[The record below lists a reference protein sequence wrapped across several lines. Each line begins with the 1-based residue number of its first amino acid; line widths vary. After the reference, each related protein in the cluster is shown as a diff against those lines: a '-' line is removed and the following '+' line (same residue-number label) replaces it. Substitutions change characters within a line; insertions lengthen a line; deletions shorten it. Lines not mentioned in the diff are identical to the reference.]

1 MKSIGLT
8 IIVVGVVIVI
18 MGVTFSLQSK
28 SVVGPSS
35 SFMYDN
41 PEWTVNGSIIIGI
54 GIVIALVGGLLQFHT
69 MRRKSKK
76 VKPGN

>member
-1 MKSIGLT
+1 MKSIGT

-18 MGVTFSLQSK
+18 MGVIFSLQSK
-28 SVVGPSS
+28 SMVGPAS

-54 GIVIALVGGLLQFHT
+54 GIVIALVGGLLQFRT
-69 MRRKSKK
+69 MRRKSKN
-76 VKPGN
+76 VKPSN